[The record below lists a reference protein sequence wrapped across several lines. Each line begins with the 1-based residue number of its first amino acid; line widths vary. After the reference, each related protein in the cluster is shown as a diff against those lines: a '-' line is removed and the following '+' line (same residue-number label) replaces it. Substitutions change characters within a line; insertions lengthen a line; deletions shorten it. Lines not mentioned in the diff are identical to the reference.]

1 MEEHVS
7 DREAR
12 SYDCPRL
19 GRPVVVSY
27 LYQDGDSCD
36 VPRGVHCS
44 GSLDCGVER
53 VGPGGEHQFDWGPC
67 PLRSELVREGFLP
80 P

>member
-1 MEEHVS
+1 MGHSSE
-7 DREAR
+7 REAR

-27 LYQDGDSCD
+27 FYEGGGSEHE
-36 VPRGVHCS
+36 VPRGVHCT

-53 VGPGGEHQFDWGPC
+53 AASGGEHVFDWGPC
-67 PLRSELVREGFLP
+67 PLRPELVREGFLP